1 MRHLLNAAPY
11 STLHRINV
19 TFLLSYDW
27 LMKLDMKLYVCVNL
41 NLMPKYFEADITFI
55 PAIKGGHIVINRDK
69 GLFSCVLLKELSKK
83 SA

>member
-55 PAIKGGHIVINRDK
+55 PAIKGGHIVIIEIKDYF
-69 GLFSCVLLKELSKK
+69 LFLLLKKVSKK